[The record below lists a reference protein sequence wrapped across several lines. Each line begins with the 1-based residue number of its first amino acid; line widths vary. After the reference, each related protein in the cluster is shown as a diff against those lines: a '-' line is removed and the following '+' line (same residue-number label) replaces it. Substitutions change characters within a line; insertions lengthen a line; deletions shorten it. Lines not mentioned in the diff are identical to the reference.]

1 MAEQMINDWPW
12 RERANRSPFAMA
24 LKAGDITWCWRD
36 LQHRVD
42 SLAAG
47 FIQQGVSE
55 GAGVVLRSKNSLD
68 ALLSYLA
75 LLQTGARLLPL
86 NPQLPQG
93 LCEKLLPQLDISF
106 VLDLTGQP
114 LCLCQTPLHLRNA
127 FSVSCVSWQ
136 PERIA
141 TMTLTSGS
149 SGLPKAAAHTL
160 SAHLAS
166 ARGVL
171 GLIPFT
177 HNDSWL
183 LSLPQFHV
191 SGQGIIWRWLTA
203 GATLVLA
210 GDKNI
215 ETALAECSHASLV
228 PTQLWRLLQQPAF
241 PASLRHVLLG
251 GAQIP
256 LELTTQAEKAGVQ
269 CWCGYGMTETASTVA
284 AKRADASAGVGMPLA
299 GKDVRISDEEILIRA
314 DSLAAG
320 YWKNGS
326 LMPLTD
332 ADGWLHTRDRGG
344 WHAGELFIAGRLDNL
359 FFSGGEGIQ
368 PEDIE
373 KVLVSHPQV
382 SQAFVVPVADEQFG
396 HRPVAVLDAQAGL
409 VYAELNLWLSRKL
422 PHFQLPVAYHA
433 LPETLAQGG
442 IKISRLRIRQWI
454 ETLTA

>member
-47 FIQQGVSE
+47 FIQQGVSK

-114 LCLCQTPLHLRNA
+114 LSLSQTPLHLRNA

-228 PTQLWRLLQQPAF
+228 PTQLWRLLQQTAF

-269 CWCGYGMTETASTVA
+269 CWCGYGS
-284 AKRADASAGVGMPLA
+284 DGNGVHG
-299 GKDVRISDEEILIRA
+299 
-314 DSLAAG
+314 
-320 YWKNGS
+320 
-326 LMPLTD
+326 
-332 ADGWLHTRDRGG
+332 DGQTR
-344 WHAGELFIAGRLDNL
+344 
-359 FFSGGEGIQ
+359 
-368 PEDIE
+368 
-373 KVLVSHPQV
+373 
-382 SQAFVVPVADEQFG
+382 
-396 HRPVAVLDAQAGL
+396 
-409 VYAELNLWLSRKL
+409 
-422 PHFQLPVAYHA
+422 
-433 LPETLAQGG
+433 
-442 IKISRLRIRQWI
+442 
-454 ETLTA
+454 